1 MGDFKRNSSAGA
13 GFDDNNGHDLSN
25 KPAISGKKSA
35 ILKTS
40 GISEKAVSASLS
52 DPVVDKYGKPK
63 NVSSLFLIGVA
74 LVILSAGAAWIW
86 RDEIGAPILLGLVGA
101 LAGIGV
107 FFLFL
112 LYFFVQIVFDIF
124 KFSLIAHNFLQSNFL
139 LFIFLP

>member
-74 LVILSAGAAWIW
+74 EFARPNARSRQYKA
-86 RDEIGAPILLGLVGA
+86 
-101 LAGIGV
+101 
-107 FFLFL
+107 
-112 LYFFVQIVFDIF
+112 YQT
-124 KFSLIAHNFLQSNFL
+124 AHWS
-139 LFIFLP
+139 